1 MGKYTKLMQDLDTK
15 NYKKNLLDIF
25 TEEYLN
31 KLIRKTRKEYNCK
44 EETAINLIRTHYLTD
59 SELGKKIWQKLN
71 NSTEEFR
78 FDLCDEVYLEY
89 DGQLTVCVN
98 GKCERVITVATK
110 TKNNMEEVCNYNA
123 FGHMIPVN
131 VKQDGDNLYLTWVFG
146 PAVKKQPFLHEFID
160 EIANPYIEEMS
171 YRFNVEIEKITEK
184 NIINWVVMN
193 ND

>member
-44 EETAINLIRTHYLTD
+44 EETAINLIRTHYLTG

-98 GKCERVITVATK
+98 GKCERVHVSTPAEVEELLTK
-110 TKNNMEEVCNYNA
+110 
-123 FGHMIPVN
+123 
-131 VKQDGDNLYLTWVFG
+131 
-146 PAVKKQPFLHEFID
+146 
-160 EIANPYIEEMS
+160 IE
-171 YRFNVEIEKITEK
+171 RGIL
-184 NIINWVVMN
+184 W
-193 ND
+193 